1 MKYLNKYSQAWHDLS
16 CSTLNVIDTR
26 SFFRQ
31 FWVPGRGD
39 EVIRDQHFFVRYTIS
54 LEEKIFRK
62 SFVIFKKEVNIGF
75 SCPVV
80 QE

>member
-39 EVIRDQHFFVRYTIS
+39 EVIRDQHFFIRYTIG
-54 LEEKIFRK
+54 LEEDC
-62 SFVIFKKEVNIGF
+62 FVKKRYFDKEINLGL
-75 SCPVV
+75 SCPNP
-80 QE
+80 